1 MARRKAVPTTGDWV
15 KLMHRL
21 LVFKPS
27 EPTDEML
34 NIVERELRQRGKDP
48 LAIRAESPFA

>member
-15 KLMHRL
+15 RLMHRL

-27 EPTDEML
+27 EPIDEML

-48 LAIRAESPFA
+48 LTIRAESPFV